1 MSQDMAW
8 FLNSCVLRYV
18 FESKCVS
25 IQTCSFSCLPWIHG
39 TTPSDHSEKWELYS
53 TPPAP
58 SHPVHTKTKQG
69 PLLTLTDSANVD
81 GWFHMF
87 PKVKFQLPKWDYTG
101 DVNSLLFWSIK
112 NDKSVVQ
119 ENITL
124 AAGTEC
130 PCQKPPCRASL
141 NTWQT
146 FPLNLCNL
154 RKGNFQ
160 AKVFCQTH
168 SSAPFK
174 DSLGKCYW
182 SWFRSFLCLWKE
194 AIANVNGCVCVCV
207 HTHVCMCSQVHL
219 V

>member
-101 DVNSLLFWSIK
+101 DVNSLLFWSWPGESKLCPGRLLILPQAYLPSPHVPGTFLTIK
-112 NDKSVVQ
+112 LSSLP
-119 ENITL
+119 ENGL
-124 AAGTEC
+124 A
-130 PCQKPPCRASL
+130 
-141 NTWQT
+141 
-146 FPLNLCNL
+146 F
-154 RKGNFQ
+154 
-160 AKVFCQTH
+160 
-168 SSAPFK
+168 
-174 DSLGKCYW
+174 
-182 SWFRSFLCLWKE
+182 
-194 AIANVNGCVCVCV
+194 
-207 HTHVCMCSQVHL
+207 
-219 V
+219 